1 MPREESKSMQ
11 ALEKLRVIDL
21 SRHAPGPFCSM
32 LLADFGA
39 DVVVVEQ
46 PAGTGRSVAE
56 ELGVGERARVF
67 NPVGRNKRS
76 IALNLKN
83 PNARDA
89 CMRLMSQADIVVEGF
104 RPGVA
109 KRLGV
114 DYASVREHNPAVIYC
129 SVSGYGQT
137 GPYAD
142 LVGHDLNYISLGGV
156 LGMTGWPDQP
166 PAIPVNVI
174 GDFAAGGL
182 YAAFAVM
189 AAVEARHATGRGQYI
204 DMAMSDG
211 VMSLANLAVADYFT
225 SGEPPRPGRYF
236 LNGSLPCYNVY
247 QTADGKWLSIGCMEP
262 WFWAKLCTRLG
273 CEQFAE
279 EQYNEEK
286 FPEIFAFLR
295 ARFSERARDEWFAD
309 LRREEICVTPV
320 YALDEAVADPHMR
333 AREMLVELEHPEF
346 GAVQQVGIAPKF
358 SETPGSVR
366 TLPARCGAHTAEVLR
381 EAKFSEAEIEEI
393 TRDA

>member
-1 MPREESKSMQ
+1 MM
-11 ALEKLRVIDL
+11 ALEKLRVVDL
-21 SRHAPGPFCSM
+21 SRHAPGPFCTM

-39 DVVVVEQ
+39 DVVVVER
-46 PAGTGRSVAE
+46 PSGTGPRIEE
-56 ELGVGERARVF
+56 ELGVGERARAF

-76 IALNLKN
+76 IALDLKS

-89 CMRLMSQADIVVEGF
+89 CVRLMSAADIVVEGF

-114 DYASVREHNPAVIYC
+114 DYESVRERNPGVIYC
-129 SVSGYGQT
+129 SLSGYGQD

-142 LVGHDLNYISLGGV
+142 LVGHDLNYISLGGA
-156 LGMTGWPDQP
+156 LGMTGWPGQP
-166 PAIPVNVI
+166 PAIPVNII

-182 YAAFAVM
+182 YAAFAVL
-189 AAVEARHATGRGQYI
+189 AALEARRTTGKGQYI

-211 VMSLANLAVADYFT
+211 VMSLANLAVADYFS

-247 QTADGKWLSIGCMEP
+247 ETADGKWLSIGCMEP
-262 WFWAKLCTRLG
+262 WFWTKLCARLG
-273 CEQFAE
+273 CEQFTE
-279 EQYNEEK
+279 EQFNEAK

-295 ARFSERARDEWFAD
+295 TCFIERTRDEWFAD
-309 LRREEICVTPV
+309 LRQDEICVMPV
-320 YALDEAVADPHMR
+320 YALDEAIADPHMR

-346 GAVQQVGIAPKF
+346 GAVKQVGIAPKL

-366 TLPARCGAHTAEVLR
+366 TLPTRSGAHTEEVLR
-381 EAKFSEAEIEEI
+381 EANFSRAEIEEL

>member
-1 MPREESKSMQ
+1 
-11 ALEKLRVIDL
+11 
-21 SRHAPGPFCSM
+21 
-32 LLADFGA
+32 
-39 DVVVVEQ
+39 
-46 PAGTGRSVAE
+46 
-56 ELGVGERARVF
+56 
-67 NPVGRNKRS
+67 
-76 IALNLKN
+76 
-83 PNARDA
+83 
-89 CMRLMSQADIVVEGF
+89 
-104 RPGVA
+104 VA

-114 DYASVREHNPAVIYC
+114 DYEVVRESNPGVIYC
-129 SVSGYGQT
+129 SVSGYGQD

-189 AAVEARHATGRGQYI
+189 TAVEARHATGRGQYI

-211 VMSLANLAVADYFT
+211 VLSLANLAVSDYFT
-225 SGEPPRPGRYF
+225 SGEAPRPGRYF

-262 WFWAKLCTRLG
+262 WFWTRLCSRLG
-273 CEQFAE
+273 CERFAKEQF
-279 EQYNEEK
+279 NEEK

-295 ARFSERARDEWFAD
+295 ARFVERTRDEWFAD
-309 LRREEICVTPV
+309 LRQDEVCVTPV

-346 GAVQQVGIAPKF
+346 GAVQQVGIAPKL
-358 SETPGSVR
+358 SLTPGSVR
-366 TLPARCGAHTAEVLR
+366 TLASRCGAHTEEILR
-381 EAKFSEAEIEEI
+381 EANFSEAEIEGLAG
-393 TRDA
+393 DA

>member
-1 MPREESKSMQ
+1 MQ
-11 ALEKLRVIDL
+11 ALDRLRVIDL

-46 PAGTGRSVAE
+46 PAGSGRSVAE

-76 IALNLKN
+76 IALDLKQAT
-83 PNARDA
+83 ARDA
-89 CMRLMSQADIVVEGF
+89 CLRLMSEADIVVEGF

-114 DYASVREHNPAVIYC
+114 DYDVVRESNPGVIYC
-129 SVSGYGQT
+129 SISGYGQD

-156 LGMTGWPDQP
+156 LGMTGWPGQP

-211 VMSLANLAVADYFT
+211 VMSLANLAVSDYFT
-225 SGEPPRPGRYF
+225 SGEAPRPGRYF

-247 QTADGKWLSIGCMEP
+247 QTGDGKWLSIGCMEP

-279 EQYNEEK
+279 VQFDEAR
-286 FPEIFAFLR
+286 FPEIFEFLR
-295 ARFSERARDEWFAD
+295 ARFRERKRDEWFAD
-309 LRREEICVTPV
+309 LRRDEICVMPV

-333 AREMLVELEHPEF
+333 AREMIVELEHPEF
-346 GAVQQVGIAPKF
+346 GTVQQVGIAPKL

-366 TLPARCGAHTAEVLR
+366 SLPSRCGADAEEVLR
-381 EAKFSEAEIEEI
+381 EANFSEAEIAEL

>member
-1 MPREESKSMQ
+1 MM

-21 SRHAPGPFCSM
+21 SRHAPGPFCTM

-46 PAGTGRSVAE
+46 PAGTGRRVEE
-56 ELGVGERARVF
+56 ELGVGERARIF

-76 IALNLKN
+76 LALNLKS

-89 CMRLMSQADIVVEGF
+89 CLRLMSEADVVVEGF

-114 DYASVREHNPAVIYC
+114 DYESVRERNPGVIYC
-129 SVSGYGQT
+129 SISGYGQD

-142 LVGHDLNYISLGGV
+142 LVGHDLNYISLGGA
-156 LGMTGWPDQP
+156 LGLTGWPDQP
-166 PAIPVNVI
+166 PAIPVNII
-174 GDFAAGGL
+174 GDFAGGGL
-182 YAAFAVM
+182 YAAFAVL
-189 AAVEARHATGRGQYI
+189 AAVEARHTTGRGQYI

-211 VMSLANLAVADYFT
+211 VMSLANLAVSDYFT

-247 QTADGKWLSIGCMEP
+247 QTADAKWLSIGCMEP

-279 EQYNEEK
+279 MQFDEER

-295 ARFSERARDEWFAD
+295 ARFIEKTRDEWFAD
-309 LRREEICVTPV
+309 LRQDDICVMPV

-333 AREMLVELEHPEF
+333 ARGMLAELEHPEF
-346 GAVQQVGIAPKF
+346 GAVQQVGIAPKL

-366 TLPARCGAHTAEVLR
+366 TLASPCGAHTEEILR
-381 EAKFSEAEIEEI
+381 EAKFSEAEIEEL
-393 TRDA
+393 TSSA

>member
-1 MPREESKSMQ
+1 MQ

-21 SRHAPGPFCSM
+21 SRHAPGPFCTM

-46 PAGTGRSVAE
+46 PPGTGRSVAE
-56 ELGVGERARVF
+56 ELGVSERARIF

-76 IALNLKN
+76 IALNLKD

-89 CMRLMSQADIVVEGF
+89 CLRLMSEADIVVEGF

-114 DYASVREHNPAVIYC
+114 DYASIRGRNPGVIYC
-129 SVSGYGQT
+129 SVSGYGQH

-142 LVGHDLNYISLGGV
+142 LVGHDLNYISLGGA
-156 LGMTGWPDQP
+156 LGLTGGPDRP
-166 PAIPVNVI
+166 PAIPVNII
-174 GDFAAGGL
+174 GDFAGGGL
-182 YAAFAVM
+182 YAAFAVLT
-189 AAVEARHATGRGQYI
+189 AVEARRTTGKGQYI

-211 VMSLANLAVADYFT
+211 VMSLANLAVSDYFT
-225 SGEPPRPGRYF
+225 SGVPPRPGQYF

-247 QTADGKWLSIGCMEP
+247 RTADGKWLSIGCMEP
-262 WFWAKLCTRLG
+262 WFWTELCTCLG
-273 CEQFAE
+273 CEPFAE
-279 EQYNEEK
+279 EQFNEEK

-295 ARFSERARDEWFAD
+295 SRFLERTRDEWFAD
-309 LRREEICVTPV
+309 LRQHEICVMPV

-333 AREMLVELEHPEF
+333 AREMLVELQHPEF
-346 GAVQQVGIAPKF
+346 GAVKQVGIAPKL

-366 TLPARCGAHTAEVLR
+366 TLASSSGADTEEVLR
-381 EAKFSEAEIEEI
+381 EANFSKAEIEEL
-393 TRDA
+393 TGHA

>member
-1 MPREESKSMQ
+1 
-11 ALEKLRVIDL
+11 
-21 SRHAPGPFCSM
+21 M

-46 PAGTGRSVAE
+46 PSGTGRKVEE
-56 ELGVGERARVF
+56 ELGVGERARAF

-76 IALNLKN
+76 IALNLKR
-83 PNARDA
+83 PNARSA
-89 CMRLMSQADIVVEGF
+89 CLRLMREADIVVEGF

-114 DYASVREHNPAVIYC
+114 DYESVRERNPGVIYC
-129 SVSGYGQT
+129 SISGYGQD

-142 LVGHDLNYISLGGV
+142 LVGHDLNYISLGGA

-166 PAIPVNVI
+166 PAIPANII

-182 YAAFAVM
+182 YAAFAVL

-211 VMSLANLAVADYFT
+211 VMSLANLAVSDYFT
-225 SGEPPRPGRYF
+225 SGAPPRPGRYF
-236 LNGSLPCYNVY
+236 LNGALPCYNVY
-247 QTADGKWLSIGCMEP
+247 ETADGKWLSIGCMEP
-262 WFWAKLCTRLG
+262 WFWTKLCTRLG
-273 CEQFAE
+273 CEQFAA
-279 EQYNEEK
+279 EQLNEKK

-295 ARFSERARDEWFAD
+295 ARFSERTRDEWFAE
-309 LRREEICVTPV
+309 LREDEICVMPV
-320 YALDEAVADPHMR
+320 YALDEAVADPHVR
-333 AREMLVELEHPEF
+333 AREMLVELAHPDF
-346 GAVQQVGIAPKF
+346 GAVQQVGIAPKL

-366 TLPARCGAHTAEVLR
+366 TLAPRSGAHTEEVLR
-381 EAKFSEAEIEEI
+381 EADFSEAEIEAL

>member
-1 MPREESKSMQ
+1 MQ
-11 ALEKLRVIDL
+11 ALDRLRVIDL

-46 PAGTGRSVAE
+46 PAGSGRSVAE

-76 IALNLKN
+76 IALDLKQAI
-83 PNARDA
+83 ARDA
-89 CMRLMSQADIVVEGF
+89 CLRLMSEADIVVEGF

-114 DYASVREHNPAVIYC
+114 DYDVVRESNPGVIYC
-129 SVSGYGQT
+129 SISGYGQD

-156 LGMTGWPDQP
+156 LGMTGWPGQP

-211 VMSLANLAVADYFT
+211 VMSLANLAVSDYFT
-225 SGEPPRPGRYF
+225 SGEAPRPGRYF

-247 QTADGKWLSIGCMEP
+247 QTGDGKWLSIGCMEP

-279 EQYNEEK
+279 VQFDEAR
-286 FPEIFAFLR
+286 FPEIFEFLR
-295 ARFSERARDEWFAD
+295 ARFRERKRDEWFAD
-309 LRREEICVTPV
+309 LRRDEICVMPV

-346 GAVQQVGIAPKF
+346 GSVQQVGIAPKL

-366 TLPARCGAHTAEVLR
+366 RLPSRCGADAEEVLR
-381 EAKFSEAEIEEI
+381 EANFSQAEIAEL
-393 TRDA
+393 TRNA

>member
-1 MPREESKSMQ
+1 MQ
-11 ALEKLRVIDL
+11 ALQELRVIDL
-21 SRHAPGPFCSM
+21 SRHAPGPFCTM

-76 IALNLKN
+76 IALDLKHAT
-83 PNARDA
+83 ARDA
-89 CMRLMSQADIVVEGF
+89 CLRLMSQADIVVEGF

-114 DYASVREHNPAVIYC
+114 DYDVVRERNPGLIYC
-129 SVSGYGQT
+129 SVSGYGQD
-137 GPYAD
+137 GPYSD

-211 VMSLANLAVADYFT
+211 VMSLANLAVSDYFT

-286 FPEIFAFLR
+286 FSEIFAFL
-295 ARFSERARDEWFAD
+295 
-309 LRREEICVTPV
+309 
-320 YALDEAVADPHMR
+320 R

-346 GAVQQVGIAPKF
+346 GTVQQVGIAPKF

-393 TRDA
+393 TRNA

>member
-1 MPREESKSMQ
+1 MQ
-11 ALEKLRVIDL
+11 ALDRLRVIDL

-46 PAGTGRSVAE
+46 PAGSGRSVAE

-76 IALNLKN
+76 IALDLKQAT
-83 PNARDA
+83 ARDA
-89 CMRLMSQADIVVEGF
+89 CLRLMSEADIVVEGF

-114 DYASVREHNPAVIYC
+114 DYDVVRESNPGVIYC
-129 SVSGYGQT
+129 SISGYGQD

-156 LGMTGWPDQP
+156 LGMTGWPGQP

-211 VMSLANLAVADYFT
+211 VMSLANLAVSDYFT
-225 SGEPPRPGRYF
+225 SGEAPRPGRYF

-247 QTADGKWLSIGCMEP
+247 QTGDGKWLSIGCMEP

-279 EQYNEEK
+279 VQFDEAR
-286 FPEIFAFLR
+286 FPEIFEFLR
-295 ARFSERARDEWFAD
+295 ARFRERKRDEWFAD
-309 LRREEICVTPV
+309 LRRDEICVMPV

-346 GAVQQVGIAPKF
+346 GSVQQVGIAPKL

-366 TLPARCGAHTAEVLR
+366 RLPSRCGADAEEILR
-381 EAKFSEAEIEEI
+381 EANFSQAEIAEL
-393 TRDA
+393 TRNA

>member
-1 MPREESKSMQ
+1 MQ

-21 SRHAPGPFCSM
+21 SRHAPGPFCTM

-46 PAGTGRSVAE
+46 PAGSGRSVAE

-76 IALNLKN
+76 IALDLKQAT
-83 PNARDA
+83 ARDA
-89 CMRLMSQADIVVEGF
+89 CLRLMGEADIVVEGF

-114 DYASVREHNPAVIYC
+114 DYDVVRERNPNVIYC
-129 SVSGYGQT
+129 SVSGYGQD

-166 PAIPVNVI
+166 PAIPVNII

-182 YAAFAVM
+182 YAAFAVL

-211 VMSLANLAVADYFT
+211 VLSLANLAVSDYFS

-262 WFWAKLCTRLG
+262 WFWARLCTLLG

-279 EQYNEEK
+279 VQFDEAR

-295 ARFSERARDEWFAD
+295 ARFSERSRDEWFAD
-309 LRREEICVTPV
+309 LRREEVCVTPV

-346 GAVQQVGIAPKF
+346 GSVQQVGVAPKL

-366 TLPARCGAHTAEVLR
+366 SLPSRCGADAEEVLR
-381 EAKFSEAEIEEI
+381 EANFSEAEIAEL